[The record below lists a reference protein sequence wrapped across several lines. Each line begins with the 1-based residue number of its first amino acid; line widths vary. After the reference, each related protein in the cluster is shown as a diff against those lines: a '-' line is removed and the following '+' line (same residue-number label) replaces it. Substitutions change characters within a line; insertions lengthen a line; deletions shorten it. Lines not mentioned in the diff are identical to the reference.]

1 MSDTEKKRGKFGCFI
16 GLFIALVF
24 IGGMAYLF
32 LFSMKRT
39 EIYKCAVAEAAKN
52 PKILEKIGAP
62 VETGLLVWMDSYSS
76 GRFTEEAHFNF
87 ALSGPKG
94 SGRLYVRALKDIQ
107 YSSMELI
114 FEKDGQQEIVQSG
127 INLCK

>member
-1 MSDTEKKRGKFGCFI
+1 MSDTGKKGGKIGCLI
-16 GLFIALVF
+16 AVLLFVVF
-24 IGGMAYLF
+24 MGGMAYLF

-39 EIYKCAVAEAAKN
+39 ETYKCAVAEAAKN

-62 VETGLLVWMDSYSS
+62 VEPGLLVWMDSYSA
-76 GRFTEEAHFNF
+76 GRFTEESHFNF

-114 FEKDGQQEIVQSG
+114 FEKDGQEEIVQSG